1 MYLGLDLGTSGLK
14 GILVNSNQDVIGVSE
29 STYSV
34 SHLRMGWSEQDPEDW
49 LTACEKVIGSLSAE
63 FPNEISELKGIG
75 ISGQMHGAT
84 LLDETGNVLRACMLW
99 NDTRSVSQASS
110 MDKRQNFRKI
120 SGNIVFPGFTAPKVS
135 WVKEFEP
142 EIFKKISTI
151 LLPKDYLRYWLTG
164 DLVSE
169 MSDSAGTSWFDLK
182 RRCWSETLLS
192 ECNLSLKHMPK
203 LIEGSE
209 IGGYLNPKFKSRWNI
224 KGNVCVV
231 GGAGDNAATACGCG
245 VISSG
250 QGFISVGTSGVILAA
265 RDDCA
270 PSPETAVHTFCHA
283 IPNKWYQM
291 GVILAATDSLNW
303 LSKISG
309 KSPAE
314 LSSLLEKEPDGPSAL
329 KFAPYLSGE
338 RTPHND
344 PLTRGAFIG
353 LDISHEHADLTQA
366 VFEGV
371 AYALKDSLLALKE
384 TGAEIENLF
393 AVGGGTNSQ
402 FWLKTISNILNI
414 PLRIPIKGE
423 QGAAFGAARLAILAV
438 ENLSVEEVMIEP
450 ECEHTIYPNQSLVT
464 FYDDAYRV
472 YRNIHPNLKVLR

>member
-14 GILVNSNQDVIGVSE
+14 GILVNLNQDVIGVSE

-63 FPNEISELKGIG
+63 FPNEIFELKGIG

-99 NDTRSVSQASS
+99 NDTRSASQASS

-224 KGNVCVV
+224 N
-231 GGAGDNAATACGCG
+231 
-245 VISSG
+245 
-250 QGFISVGTSGVILAA
+250 
-265 RDDCA
+265 
-270 PSPETAVHTFCHA
+270 
-283 IPNKWYQM
+283 
-291 GVILAATDSLNW
+291 
-303 LSKISG
+303 
-309 KSPAE
+309 
-314 LSSLLEKEPDGPSAL
+314 LL
-329 KFAPYLSGE
+329 
-338 RTPHND
+338 
-344 PLTRGAFIG
+344 
-353 LDISHEHADLTQA
+353 
-366 VFEGV
+366 
-371 AYALKDSLLALKE
+371 
-384 TGAEIENLF
+384 
-393 AVGGGTNSQ
+393 
-402 FWLKTISNILNI
+402 
-414 PLRIPIKGE
+414 
-423 QGAAFGAARLAILAV
+423 
-438 ENLSVEEVMIEP
+438 
-450 ECEHTIYPNQSLVT
+450 
-464 FYDDAYRV
+464 
-472 YRNIHPNLKVLR
+472 